1 MKCGAEN
8 NTASVAIMVK
18 SVKIIR
24 HKRSTTI
31 AANFQSRV
39 MSPVSSSFLSCAFGI
54 TISSMLLFLDFPWL
68 TWSVIQRSSFSISA
82 NSYSADEPRQVWDM
96 ASCMR
101 ASPTAATGP
110 TGPTGP
116 TLPSSPCLWE
126 ELSESIN
133 QSISQFVVQS
143 SIECNSNNTYIA

>member
-1 MKCGAEN
+1 MWRRKQHRQRGYNGEKREN
-8 NTASVAIMVK
+8 YKAQTIHDHRSEFPVTCNVACFV
-18 SVKIIR
+18 
-24 HKRSTTI
+24 
-31 AANFQSRV
+31 
-39 MSPVSSSFLSCAFGI
+39 
-54 TISSMLLFLDFPWL
+54 LFLKLCASGKYLKHHNQYNVVRFPRL

-82 NSYSADEPRQVWDM
+82 NSYSAEEPRQVWEM

-133 QSISQFVVQS
+133 QSISQLIVQAS
-143 SIECNSNNTYIA
+143 MEYNNKEDR

>member
-39 MSPVSSSFLSCAFGI
+39 MSPVSSSFFSCIWWTFPKKFSLI
-54 TISSMLLFLDFPWL
+54 RSSGLFTLL

-82 NSYSADEPRQVWDM
+82 NSYSAEEPKQVCEI

-101 ASPTAATGP
+101 VSPTAATGP

-116 TLPSSPCLWE
+116 TLPSSPCLRK

-133 QSISQFVVQS
+133 QSISLLIVQS
-143 SIECNSNNTYIA
+143 FLKEIYTL

>member
-8 NTASVAIMVK
+8 NTANVAIMVK

-39 MSPVSSSFLSCAFGI
+39 ISPVSSSFFSCSWQRNFGDWN
-54 TISSMLLFLDFPWL
+54 SVLFIEWGYTSL
-68 TWSVIQRSSFSISA
+68 TWSVIQRSSFNISA
-82 NSYSADEPRQVWDM
+82 NSYSAEEPKQVCDM

-101 ASPTAATGP
+101 ASATAATGP

-116 TLPSSPCLWE
+116 TLPSSPCLWK

-133 QSISQFVVQS
+133 HPS
-143 SIECNSNNTYIA
+143 SFKGIK